1 MAPSE
6 SQSAWDAQ
14 SKDAKRILA
23 EDKYDDCLS
32 CRITGTNNHVERDKI
47 QDGISEIGHCNY
59 ICNISRHG
67 NMEGFELITGSKALG
82 IVRAQN
88 ENKGFL
94 GAHADQNSKY
104 IRLKVHNNCLHWVEM
119 HETNKST
126 KKFLESVMM

>member
-32 CRITGTNNHVERDKI
+32 CRITARTNNHAECDKI

-67 NMEGFELITGSKALG
+67 NMEGFELMTGSKALG
-82 IVRAQN
+82 IVRAHN

-104 IRLKVHNNCLHWVEM
+104 IRLKVHNNCL
-119 HETNKST
+119 TGT
-126 KKFLESVMM
+126 KRFLESVIM